1 MPPRSQDE
9 SRPHFH
15 FHGHGH
21 AFSAQFTRPFHE
33 QIDVL
38 AGAALPPTG
47 GHGSSSVEN
56 FRFRQ
61 FISFKRGYT
70 HVSGGY
76 QSEDESNNTLV
87 TSVIE
92 GLNMMDV
99 LTADRIVCRLYSKH
113 KKDEREGK
121 ITMHGS
127 KFENLSICGVPVDI
141 KLDFDLFEGIKTYE
155 DAQKAFKSKSNSKS
169 DDKFK
174 RLVKDP
180 LRSGTSLPAPECNGA
195 FLCSLVLE
203 GGIKTEAPGVKPS
216 GHSLYVP
223 GFGRVFFAET
233 VLSHG
238 TRTLTMLRFELG
250 STTSGGGSAA
260 SATSNG
266 RQFPPTG

>member
-1 MPPRSQDE
+1 MAPRSPDQ
-9 SRPHFH
+9 SRRHFH
-15 FHGHGH
+15 YHGCGH

-33 QIDVL
+33 QVDVQ

-61 FISFKRGYT
+61 FISFKRAYT

-76 QSEDESNNTLV
+76 QSGDNSNNTLV
-87 TSVIE
+87 TSVVE

-113 KKDEREGK
+113 PPDDPEGN

-127 KFENLSICGVPVDI
+127 NFENLSICGVPVNI
-141 KLDFDLFEGIKTYE
+141 NLDFGLFEGIQTFAH
-155 DAQKAFKSKSNSKS
+155 AQKAFKSN
-169 DDKFK
+169 DKFK
-174 RLVKDP
+174 RLASDP
-180 LRSGTSLPAPECNGA
+180 LQTGKALPEQKSHGA
-195 FLCSLVLE
+195 FLCSLVE
-203 GGIKTEAPGVKPS
+203 GGGIQTKAPGVKPS
-216 GHSLYVP
+216 SHSIYVP
-223 GFGRVFFAET
+223 GFGRVFFGEM
-233 VLSHG
+233 VISHG

-250 STTSGGGSAA
+250 STTQAGGSGA

-266 RQFPPTG
+266 KNWPPTG

>member
-1 MPPRSQDE
+1 MPSRSPDE

-15 FHGHGH
+15 YHGYGH
-21 AFSAQFTRPFHE
+21 VFSAQFTRPFHE

-47 GHGSSSVEN
+47 GHGSSSSEN

-76 QSEDESNNTLV
+76 QSDDKTNNTLV

-113 KKDEREGK
+113 AEDAPEGN

-127 KFENLSICGVPVDI
+127 KFENLSICGVPANI
-141 KLDFDLFEGIKTYE
+141 SLDFALFEGIQTYE
-155 DAQKAFKSKSNSKS
+155 
-169 DDKFK
+169 
-174 RLVKDP
+174 
-180 LRSGTSLPAPECNGA
+180 
-195 FLCSLVLE
+195 
-203 GGIKTEAPGVKPS
+203 
-216 GHSLYVP
+216 
-223 GFGRVFFAET
+223 
-233 VLSHG
+233 
-238 TRTLTMLRFELG
+238 
-250 STTSGGGSAA
+250 
-260 SATSNG
+260 
-266 RQFPPTG
+266 